1 MNVKKKKK
9 EVQNLFTENY
19 KISLKEIIE
28 NLSGEISHA
37 HRFKDSILFICQFPT
52 NDRETVQSLSKSH
65 HVFVEI
71 DKLILVNMW
80 T

>member
-1 MNVKKKKK
+1 MNVKRKK

-19 KISLKEIIE
+19 KISLREIIE
-28 NLSGEISHA
+28 NVSREISHA
-37 HRFKDSILFICQFPT
+37 HRLKDSILFVCQFPT
-52 NDRETVQSLSKSH
+52 NYRETMQSLSKSH

-71 DKLILVNMW
+71 DKPILVNMW

>member
-9 EVQNLFTENY
+9 VQDLFTENY
-19 KISLKEIIE
+19 KIPLREIIE
-28 NLSGEISHA
+28 NLNGETSHA
-37 HRFKDSILFICQFPT
+37 HRLKDSILFMCQFPT
-52 NDRETVQSLSKSH
+52 NYRGTEQSLSKSH